1 MFRSV
6 YRCLEVLRGVK
17 RCLGCLEVCR
27 VFRGLVAYGVVIE
40 VGSG

>member
-1 MFRSV
+1 MFRGV
-6 YRCLEVLRGVK
+6 YRCLEVLRGV
-17 RCLGCLEVCR
+17 LGWLEVCR